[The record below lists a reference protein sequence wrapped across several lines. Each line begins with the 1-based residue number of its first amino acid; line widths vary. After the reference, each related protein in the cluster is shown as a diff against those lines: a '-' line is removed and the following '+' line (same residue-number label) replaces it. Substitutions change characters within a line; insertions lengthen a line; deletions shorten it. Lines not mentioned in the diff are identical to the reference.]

1 MSHAVEII
9 IDDIAERR
17 WLEQEREE
25 LIVDLEAKNEE
36 IQRFTCAVSHDL
48 KSPLITIR
56 SFADLLADDAGQ
68 PQRLDRDIR
77 HIIGAADNMQRMLAE
92 LLELSRI
99 GNVVNSP
106 VTFSMVDLTH
116 QAVDFL
122 AGRILERGVEIQIAA
137 DLPEVRGDQPRILQ
151 VLQNLIDNAVKF
163 MGGQEDPRVSI
174 GFRQTDRPSI
184 LCPR

>member
-1 MSHAVEII
+1 M
-9 IDDIAERR
+9 
-17 WLEQEREE
+17 
-25 LIVDLEAKNEE
+25 
-36 IQRFTCAVSHDL
+36 
-48 KSPLITIR
+48 
-56 SFADLLADDAGQ
+56 LADDAGQ

-77 HIIGAADNMQRMLAE
+77 HITGAADNMQRMLAE

-99 GNVVNSP
+99 GHVVNSP

-116 QAVDFL
+116 QAVDLL

-174 GFRQTDRPSI
+174 GFRQTDRAFFVRDNGIGIRSTASQ
-184 LCPR
+184 